1 MDNQQ
6 GATNVA
12 ATLHLKVD
20 HLSDHLSDQ
29 HGLEWI
35 AKNTIFQAAPVR
47 NAPAEVVQA
56 MRTVIPAFV
65 SVSDN
70 YGYDLAHALCW
81 STNKAALKRLRNEF
95 LALVLVRAPAKFSL
109 VDAVC
114 GSKYAVPAAVAGN
127 PYAVETLDLLELASN
142 KLPAITQGDAVSHW
156 CNSHKAHRTYLMW
169 LTKDQVANAPR
180 QKTYTEYYFGV
191 LPNRDALLRDLQTAF
206 VPHGKRKVGTLS
218 LYVGGRKRSFHTL
231 HTAVNTL
238 LDNVLTVSAP
248 LAFANKGIT
257 AYFMCGESN
266 CPVLKDYIPTDSYS
280 DWLKLEELLS
290 SKIVSVAPPDSPIKT
305 MHWTD
310 QVQQHLDECVVSR
323 DVLRATWSNAMHQ
336 VQRAPQGS
344 HCATIMIPMS

>member
-1 MDNQQ
+1 MDTITQQ

-20 HLSDHLSDQ
+20 RLSDQ

-35 AKNTIFQAAPVR
+35 AKNTVFQAAPVCD
-47 NAPAEVVQA
+47 APAEVVHA

-81 STNKAALKRLRNEF
+81 STNKAALKRLHSEF

-114 GSKYAVPAAVAGN
+114 GSKYAVPAAVAGS
-127 PYAVETLDLLELASN
+127 PTVECLDLLELAN
-142 KLPAITQGDAVSHW
+142 DKLPATTQGDAVRYW
-156 CNSHKAHRTYLMW
+156 CDPRKAHRTYMLW

-180 QKTYTEYYFGV
+180 QKTYTAYYFGV

-248 LAFANKGIT
+248 LAFTNKGIT
-257 AYFMCGESN
+257 AYFLCGESN

-280 DWLKLEELLS
+280 DWLKLEKLLS
-290 SKIVSVAPPDSPIKT
+290 SKIVSVAPSDSPIKT
-305 MHWTD
+305 TRWTD

-323 DVLRATWSNAMHQ
+323 DVLRTTWSNAMHQ
-336 VQRAPQGS
+336 VQRAPKQP
-344 HCATIMIPMS
+344 HCVTLMIPMS